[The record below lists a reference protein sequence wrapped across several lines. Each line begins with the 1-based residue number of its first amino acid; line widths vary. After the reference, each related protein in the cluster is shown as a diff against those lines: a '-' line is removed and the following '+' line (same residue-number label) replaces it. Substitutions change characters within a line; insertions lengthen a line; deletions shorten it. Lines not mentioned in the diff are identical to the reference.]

1 MSRLAKLLA
10 SRPLCRGLF
19 MMLILLPLLS
29 SCAVRD
35 MLEDLPQVDSFGS
48 FISAVLLV
56 GVINLV
62 YNLIVGFFFRHSFVT
77 ELVFFILLISFS
89 PYGFFMSLLI
99 TIVGRA
105 IGFVLSLLLAFIWSL
120 FTGGLGNSQS

>member
-1 MSRLAKLLA
+1 MSRLAKLLS
-10 SRPLCRGLF
+10 SRPLCWGLL
-19 MMLILLPLLS
+19 MTLILLPLLS
-29 SCAVRD
+29 SCAVRG

>member
-1 MSRLAKLLA
+1 
-10 SRPLCRGLF
+10 

-29 SCAVRD
+29 SCAVRS

-99 TIVGRA
+99 TAVGRA
-105 IGFVLSLLLAFIWSL
+105 IGFVLTLLLTFIWSL